1 MHPRVPVAL
10 QIGWY
15 LNVNDGGI
23 AFDPPSRFIPQK
35 DPSKAG
41 KGFLSCPAVRNY
53 FEGIFQIC
61 SPFSLRLRYT
71 EEGKFI
77 RLRPV
82 YPFTSLSESKF
93 SEFITVEPPDTWRN
107 SHTATLQFPSPY
119 TFFSDTPATVEQF
132 HPSLAASTAM
142 NWRVIPGKFDIYSW
156 QRPLNWGIEW
166 DTNLGD
172 LIIRA
177 GEPQYF
183 VKFSEPKADGCPIEL
198 IECEFTKALEERM
211 KLSRGITGIRK
222 GTVPL
227 MKKAGKL
234 RDGQSLIKKR

>member
-1 MHPRVPVAL
+1 MAL
-10 QIGWY
+10 EVGWC
-15 LNVNDGGI
+15 LNINEGGI
-23 AFDPPSRFIPQK
+23 AFDPPSRVIPQK
-35 DPSKAG
+35 DPSKSG

-53 FEGIFQIC
+53 FEGIFQIL
-61 SPFSLRLRYT
+61 SPFSVRLRCT
-71 EEGKFI
+71 FEDKFI
-77 RLRPV
+77 SIRPV
-82 YPFTSLSESKF
+82 YPFTSLTQSKF
-93 SEFITVEPPDTWRN
+93 NEFITIEPPETWRN
-107 SHTATLQFPSPY
+107 SHTIALQFPSPY
-119 TFFSDTPATVEQF
+119 IFFADEPATIEQF
-132 HPSLAASTAM
+132 HPSLVATTKM

-183 VKFSEPKADGCPIEL
+183 VKFVGSNADSHPIEL
-198 IECEFTKALEERM
+198 VECELTKKLDDRM

-222 GTVPL
+222 GTTLL

-234 RDGQSLIKKR
+234 RDGQILIKKR